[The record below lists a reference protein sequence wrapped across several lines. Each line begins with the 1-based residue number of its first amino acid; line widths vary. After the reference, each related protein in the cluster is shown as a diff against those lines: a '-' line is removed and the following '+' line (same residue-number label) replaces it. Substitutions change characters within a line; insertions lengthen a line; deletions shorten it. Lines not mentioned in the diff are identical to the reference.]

1 MALHPYA
8 ELSLDVE
15 PFQLLE
21 RFTVILYD
29 KTSYLEHVD
38 EARQELFCQK
48 EKAMEAPPP
57 TQDALL
63 QHSKRVA
70 YQAGIWCTSEHIQ
83 QNAPSPENW
92 GWTMDERSQ
101 SLVPVWTTL
110 PVASKACSELVK
122 CGCKKQ
128 CGGRCACRKARWKCT
143 KTTQLSV

>member
-15 PFQLLE
+15 QFQLLE

-48 EKAMEAPPP
+48 GKAMEALPP

-70 YQAGIWCTSEHIQ
+70 YQPGIWYTSEQI
-83 QNAPSPENW
+83 QNAPPQKIGDGLCGPPYLLPPKHVVNW
-92 GWTMDERSQ
+92 
-101 SLVPVWTTL
+101 
-110 PVASKACSELVK
+110 
-122 CGCKKQ
+122 
-128 CGGRCACRKARWKCT
+128 
-143 KTTQLSV
+143 